1 MIEVNRRELRDDM
14 ALCQGVIGRIHGKD
28 FAWTDEGHG
37 QDELGFVVG
46 VVALS
51 LRAVTSG
58 AGLLEGGVVRSACGV
73 VSSKE
78 VLLRVVQIE
87 RK

>member
-37 QDELGFVVG
+37 QDELGFVSWEWLPSPSEPSQ
-46 VVALS
+46 VAQVCWKAELS
-51 LRAVTSG
+51 
-58 AGLLEGGVVRSACGV
+58 
-73 VSSKE
+73 E
-78 VLLRVVQIE
+78 VLAELCLR
-87 RK
+87 RRFY